1 MSNIKLI
8 TVPSRGTDLFT
19 LRKTFGIKQGPLKT
33 PLAVPVELIGE
44 LLNQYNYPEV
54 FEVVVESIKK
64 YPTEEK
70 IYSTPVR
77 LTRENY
83 TQPYHEIAGT
93 SEVIAIEVFDNTPV
107 EVETTDEETF
117 QESIEPDKSD
127 EGSSE
132 QEVEKTEEVIET
144 IETDE
149 VVEGI
154 TEVEKIEEVTETIE
168 TDEVVEG
175 TTEVEKIEEDDE
187 NGDDPLLALA
197 EQKTA
202 VNVSSKNNK
211 KHK

>member
-19 LRKTFGIKQGPLKT
+19 LRKAFGIKQGPLKT
-33 PLAVPVELIGE
+33 PLAVPVEMIGE

-93 SEVIAIEVFDNTPV
+93 TEVIAVEVIDNTPA
-107 EVETTDEETF
+107 EVESTEEETF
-117 QESIEPDKSD
+117 QKSAEPDKSD

-132 QEVEKTEEVIET
+132 QEVEKTEEV
-144 IETDE
+144 
-149 VVEGI
+149 
-154 TEVEKIEEVTETIE
+154 TETIE
-168 TDEVVEG
+168 TDEAAEG
-175 TTEVEKIEEDDE
+175 SDEVEKTEEVIETVEKDEAAEGSDEVEKTEEDDE
-187 NGDDPLLALA
+187 DGDDPLLALA
-197 EQKTA
+197 EQKTT